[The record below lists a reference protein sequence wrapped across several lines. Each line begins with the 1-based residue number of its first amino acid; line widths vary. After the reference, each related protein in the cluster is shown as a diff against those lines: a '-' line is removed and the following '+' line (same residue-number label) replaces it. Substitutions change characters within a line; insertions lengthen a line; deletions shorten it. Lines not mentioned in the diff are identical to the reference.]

1 MISFEMLAKALGE
14 MRSNEA
20 NARKYRDSETVRRSH
35 CMVDIHTT
43 TTMLYD
49 VAEKCGAV
57 HPPSLLELGRT
68 LQVVGQDIL
77 NMHEAAIQRAKE
89 KAAAELTEKIMAAA
103 NGNAPEPA
111 GFTGPTR

>member
-1 MISFEMLAKALGE
+1 
-14 MRSNEA
+14 
-20 NARKYRDSETVRRSH
+20 
-35 CMVDIHTT
+35 
-43 TTMLYD
+43 
-49 VAEKCGAV
+49 
-57 HPPSLLELGRT
+57 LELGRT